1 MVNLILVSSFCAVLA
16 VSFSCPVLGFQ
27 MEWKVVFCDDRELP
41 IRLSL
46 GVYLQFSH
54 CDLADVCFADKK
66 NIFQMLVVFKSAPI
80 LKRVLK
86 VKHDL
91 LQLYVLKVRMIY
103 VTGLLKASNSCCFRD
118 TSSVL

>member
-1 MVNLILVSSFCAVLA
+1 MRILQKLTKWKHSRTMVNLILVSSFCAVLA

-66 NIFQMLVVFKSAPI
+66 KYLSDACCVQICSNFKA
-80 LKRVLK
+80 RVK
-86 VKHDL
+86 S
-91 LQLYVLKVRMIY
+91 Q
-103 VTGLLKASNSCCFRD
+103 T
-118 TSSVL
+118 